1 VPEAEDRIAAPDSAS
16 DAREATVVF
25 LVGAVQFVNILDFM
39 MVSPLGPFMSKALSF
54 PQSDAGWVTGS
65 YTAAAAAS
73 GFAGAFFLDRF
84 ERKRALFVALVGLA
98 AGTLAGAFAW
108 SLPSLLAARVLAGL
122 FGGPATSIAMSIIA
136 DVVPAAR
143 RGKAMGKVM
152 GAFAAASVLGVPFGL
167 ELTQRVSWRAPFVFT
182 AALGV
187 AVAALALARLPT
199 LRAHLDAPRE
209 RSMWGE
215 LRTLAR
221 VEILLSYAMTWVA
234 MGASFVLV
242 PNIAAYTMLNLGF
255 PAKRLGLLYMAG
267 GAVSF
272 ATMRA
277 VGPLVDR
284 FGSAR
289 VGTVGTLLL
298 SVVVVLGFVYD
309 PPAIPVVAIFMGFM
323 FAMSIRNLSY
333 NTLTTK
339 VPEPSQRAA
348 FMSVQSAV
356 QHLASATGAIVS
368 AMMLA
373 ERPDRSLEGMSRV
386 ALLSVGLGLFLPP
399 MLFAVETRVGRRA
412 AARASLAR

>member
-1 VPEAEDRIAAPDSAS
+1 
-16 DAREATVVF
+16 
-25 LVGAVQFVNILDFM
+25 M
-39 MVSPLGPFMSKALSF
+39 MVSPLGPFMSKALAF
-54 PQSDAGWVTGS
+54 AQSDAGWVTGS
-65 YTAAAAAS
+65 YTAAAAVS

-84 ERKRALFVALVGLA
+84 ERKLALSVALVGLA

-108 SLPSLLAARVLAGL
+108 SLHSLLAARVLAGL

-136 DVVPAAR
+136 DVVPTAR

-167 ELTQRVSWRAPFVFT
+167 ELAQRVSWRAPFVFT
-182 AALGV
+182 AGLGL
-187 AVAALALARLPT
+187 AVSGVALARLPV
-199 LRAHLDAPRE
+199 LRGHIDDRRE

-215 LRTLAR
+215 LRTLAQA
-221 VEILLSYAMTWVA
+221 EILLSFGMTWVA

-242 PNIAAYTMLNLGF
+242 PNIAAYTLLNLGF
-255 PAKRLGLLYMAG
+255 PAGRLGLLYMAG
-267 GAVSF
+267 GALSF

-298 SVVVVLGFVYD
+298 TVVIVLGFALT

-323 FAMSIRNLSY
+323 FSMSIRNLSY
-333 NTLTTK
+333 NTLTSK

-368 AMMLA
+368 ATLLA
-373 ERPDRSLEGMSRV
+373 ERADRSLVGMDRV
-386 ALLSVGLGLFLPP
+386 ALLSVGLGLLLPP
-399 MLFAVETRVGRRA
+399 MLFAVEARVRRRA
-412 AARASLAR
+412 EARS